1 MNWNIDKVVDRELD
15 SFVHYPMSWGY
26 SISLVALRPLIDA
39 VMPILTQGL
48 ALFFYSYYN
57 DNVEWLRNRM
67 NVDKSVDNKKAMDIL
82 NDLDEKLSRRKD
94 FNKKE
99 KRVKE

>member
-1 MNWNIDKVVDRELD
+1 M
-15 SFVHYPMSWGY
+15 
-26 SISLVALRPLIDA
+26 
-39 VMPILTQGL
+39 
-48 ALFFYSYYN
+48 
-57 DNVEWLRNRM
+57 VEWLRNRM

-82 NDLDEKLSRRKD
+82 NDLDYKLSRRKD

>member
-1 MNWNIDKVVDRELD
+1 MNWNIDKVVDRGLD
-15 SFVHYPMSWGY
+15 SFVHYPMSWSY

-48 ALFFYSYYN
+48 ALFFIHIIMIM
-57 DNVEWLRNRM
+57 VEWLRNRM